1 MQTLTDAPMHDLTLL
16 ERIEAL
22 ENARTGTTELWSLER
37 SLARHLTS
45 MLNTRRGSVP
55 IAPDYGIADVTDL
68 GRSFTEESVTEFKT
82 ELERVIMRYEPRLSA
97 VRVTYVPRPDT
108 PLSAVFE
115 LEAAVNTEY
124 GRQTLRFETLLD
136 ATGVVRLAEGAG

>member
-1 MQTLTDAPMHDLTLL
+1 MHEFTLL
-16 ERIEAL
+16 ERI
-22 ENARTGTTELWSLER
+22 NAMEHARDKATRRQRLER

-68 GRSFTEESVTEFKT
+68 GRSFTEESVADFKA

-97 VRVTYVPRPDT
+97 VRVHYAPRPDT

-115 LEAAVNTEY
+115 IEAAVNTEY
-124 GRQTLRFETLLD
+124 GQQMLHFETILE
-136 ATGVVRLAEGAG
+136 ASGTVRLAEGAA

>member
-1 MQTLTDAPMHDLTLL
+1 MHELTLL
-16 ERIEAL
+16 ERIGAMG
-22 ENARTGTTELWSLER
+22 NTRGGATGRQRLER

-68 GRSFTEESVTEFKT
+68 GRSFTEENVAEFKT
-82 ELERVIMRYEPRLSA
+82 ELERVIMRYEPRFSS
-97 VRVTYVPRPDT
+97 VRVEYAPRPET

-115 LEAAVNTEY
+115 IEATVHTEQ
-124 GRQTLRFETLLD
+124 GPQKLHFETMLD
-136 ATGVVRLAEGAG
+136 ATGAVRLAEGAA

>member
-1 MQTLTDAPMHDLTLL
+1 MHELTLL
-16 ERIEAL
+16 ERIGAMG
-22 ENARTGTTELWSLER
+22 NTRDKATRRQRLER

-68 GRSFTEESVTEFKT
+68 GRSFTEESVADFKA
-82 ELERVIMRYEPRLSA
+82 ELERVIMCYEPRLSA
-97 VRVTYVPRPDT
+97 VRVAYSPRPDT

-115 LEAAVNTEY
+115 IETAINTQY
-124 GRQTLRFETLLD
+124 GRQTLRFETILD
-136 ATGVVRLAEGAG
+136 ASGTVRLAEGTA

>member
-1 MQTLTDAPMHDLTLL
+1 MYDLTLL
-16 ERIEAL
+16 ERIEAM
-22 ENARTGTTELWSLER
+22 ENARHGTAERRNLER

-68 GRSFTEESVTEFKT
+68 GRSFTEESVEEFKT

-97 VRVTYVPRPDT
+97 VRVTYAPKADA
-108 PLSAVFE
+108 PLSAVFAI
-115 LEAAVNTEY
+115 EAAVNTEY
-124 GRQTLRFETLLD
+124 GRQTLHFETMLD
-136 ATGVVRLAEGAG
+136 ATGAVRLAGGAA